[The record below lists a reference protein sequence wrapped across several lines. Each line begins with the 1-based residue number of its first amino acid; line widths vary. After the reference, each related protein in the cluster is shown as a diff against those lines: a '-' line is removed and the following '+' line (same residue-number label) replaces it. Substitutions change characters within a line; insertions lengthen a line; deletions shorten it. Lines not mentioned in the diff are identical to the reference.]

1 MIYLDNS
8 SSTYVKPKQV
18 IRAVNDALVNLT
30 ANPGRSG
37 HRASINSAMAV
48 QETREKLADFVG
60 CTRSE
65 NVIFTSNCTEALNLA
80 ILGSAKAGGHVICT
94 ENEHNSVM
102 RPLERLAEMGIEYTI
117 AYQSEKGRLRLDDI
131 KPLVRPNTYM
141 IIANHISNVNGDI
154 AEIEQ
159 IGKFAHENGLLF
171 LVDGAQSAGHEKI
184 DMENFHINML
194 SIAGHKGFYAP
205 QAIGA
210 LVLNDVSLQPIKFG
224 GTGTNSLEL
233 VQPLQAPERYE
244 SGTLSTPLIMGLGA
258 GIDFVNAHY
267 DEIRNR
273 LDDLTTYVNYE
284 LSKLP
289 VTVYTHPTN
298 SNGVLSFN
306 IADIDSNEVANYL
319 DEKWG
324 ICVRGGYHCAGIK
337 HKALST
343 IGQGTVRVSFS
354 YFNNFS
360 HAERLVQAVKAY
372 LRKNK
377 MI

>member
-8 SSTYVKPKQV
+8 SSTFVKPKEV
-18 IRAVNDALVNLT
+18 VRAVDDALVHLT

-37 HRASINSAMAV
+37 HRASINSALAI
-48 QETREKLADFVG
+48 QETRERLADFVG
-60 CTRSE
+60 CPKAE

-80 ILGSAKAGGHVICT
+80 ILGSAKIGGHIICT

-102 RPLERLAEMGIEYTI
+102 RPLERLTEMGIEYTV
-117 AYQSEKGRLRLDDI
+117 AYQSEKGKLTLEDI
-131 KPLVRPNTYM
+131 KPLVKPNTYM
-141 IIANHISNVNGDI
+141 IICNHISNVNGDV

-159 IGKFAHENGLLF
+159 IGEFACEHGLLF
-171 LVDGAQSAGHEKI
+171 LVDGAQSAGHEEI
-184 DMENFHINML
+184 NMEKWHINML

-205 QAIGA
+205 QAVGA
-210 LVLNDVSLQPIKFG
+210 LVLNDVELKPIKFG

-233 VQPLQAPERYE
+233 VQPLEAPERYE
-244 SGTLSTPLIMGLGA
+244 SGTLSTPLIMGLNA
-258 GIDFVNAHY
+258 GIDFVKSHY
-267 DEIRNR
+267 SEIRNR

-289 VTVYTHPTN
+289 VTSYTHPTN

-306 IADIDSNEVANYL
+306 IGDVDSNEIATYL

-337 HKALST
+337 HKALGT

-354 YFNNFS
+354 YFNNFA
-360 HAERLVQAVKAY
+360 HAERLITAVKAY

-377 MI
+377 IS